1 MVFQFEI
8 QLTKATIY
16 ILTSAVGAASCILPI
31 VAYGMIP
38 LDENGER
45 VEGSSISAGIM
56 FAYAIIVGFC
66 AGVLNCL
73 IMACTGKIHNEIL
86 TCFDPKLTHLI
97 PDDSFD
103 PIFSGNLWSKA
114 NCPSLELRFDHVGS
128 WFCWW
133 STNRSMVY
141 YPDCW

>member
-1 MVFQFEI
+1 MIKIFKFLI
-8 QLTKATIY
+8 FSLILFQLTKATIY

-45 VEGSSISAGIM
+45 VEGASISAGIM

-73 IMACTGKIHNEIL
+73 IMACTGKIHL
-86 TCFDPKLTHLI
+86 TSFDLEMTHLTQN
-97 PDDSFD
+97 DSFD
-103 PIFSGNLWSKA
+103 
-114 NCPSLELRFDHVGS
+114 LEMTHL
-128 WFCWW
+128 
-133 STNRSMVY
+133 Y
-141 YPDCW
+141 QK

>member
-1 MVFQFEI
+1 MIRFKINIFLKIDFVIYFFL

-45 VEGSSISAGIM
+45 VEGTSISAGIM

-73 IMACTGKIHNEIL
+73 IMVCTGKIHSTL
-86 TCFDPKLTHLI
+86 YDP
-97 PDDSFD
+97 
-103 PIFSGNLWSKA
+103 G
-114 NCPSLELRFDHVGS
+114 
-128 WFCWW
+128 
-133 STNRSMVY
+133 
-141 YPDCW
+141 